1 MASKYHVRSI
11 SLPSRSHPT
20 TVRVEEELN
29 RLQSW
34 ESTSSASTS
43 NSICRGLSGLEEL
56 YDCVDDL
63 LQMSSTQQ
71 LLSQHQQE
79 KCMDELLDGSV
90 KLLDIYG
97 ISRDFMLQVKE
108 HVYPLQSALRRTKG
122 DSSIEASIANYTCFS
137 KKMKKVAKKL
147 ITQLK
152 QADNKIETSQLLEQD
167 QHLAAVIR
175 VLRQVC
181 AMNMSIFQ
189 SILVFLAVPV
199 AKAKSNKWS
208 LVSKLMHK
216 GAMACEFKADLTGHI
231 LDGVDSALST
241 LCKSAEVE
249 KIQIAHKKLK
259 ALEVCIES
267 LESGLESVFRRLI
280 KTRASLLNIISQ

>member
-1 MASKYHVRSI
+1 MAAKYQLRSI
-11 SLPSRSHPT
+11 SLPTRSHPT
-20 TVRVEEELN
+20 TARVEEELS

-34 ESTSSASTS
+34 ESTTSSASTS
-43 NSICRGLSGLEEL
+43 DSICRGLCGLEEL

-63 LQMSSTQQ
+63 LQMASTQQ

-90 KLLDIYG
+90 KLLDICG
-97 ISRDFMLQVKE
+97 ITRDFMLQVKE
-108 HVYPLQSALRRTKG
+108 HVFALQSALRRRKG
-122 DSSIEASIANYTCFS
+122 DSSIETSIANYTSFS
-137 KKMKKVAKKL
+137 KKMKKDAKKL
-147 ITQLK
+147 ISQLK
-152 QADNKIETSQLLEQD
+152 QADNMIVSQPLEQD
-167 QHLAAVIR
+167 LHLVAVIR

-181 AMNMSIFQ
+181 AKNMSIFQ
-189 SILVFLAVPV
+189 SLLVFLAVPV
-199 AKAKSNKWS
+199 SKSNRWS

-216 GAMACEFKADLTGHI
+216 GVVACESQTDINGHE
-231 LDGVDSALST
+231 LDGVDSALSS

-249 KIQIAHKKLK
+249 KIRIARKKLE
-259 ALEVCIES
+259 ALEVCIEG